1 MPGLWNGRCC
11 WTVPDPP
18 QLIEKQPAMARSLKF
33 KHAYAAP
40 AKADGFRILVDRI
53 WPRRLTKKKAR
64 IDCWA
69 RDIAPSTKL
78 RQWFGHDPEKWP
90 EFKNRY
96 FTELRRNR
104 EAVENLRKILKNHA
118 SVTFVLAARDIAKP
132 LP

>member
-1 MPGLWNGRCC
+1 
-11 WTVPDPP
+11 
-18 QLIEKQPAMARSLKF
+18 MARSLKF
-33 KHAYAAP
+33 KRAYAAP

-53 WPRRLTKKKAR
+53 WPRGLTREKAR

-69 RDIAPSTKL
+69 RDIAPSTRL

-96 FTELRRNR
+96 FTELRHNR

-118 SVTFVLAARDIAKP
+118 SVTFVFAARDARHCNAVALKSYSTVLSP
-132 LP
+132 QPST